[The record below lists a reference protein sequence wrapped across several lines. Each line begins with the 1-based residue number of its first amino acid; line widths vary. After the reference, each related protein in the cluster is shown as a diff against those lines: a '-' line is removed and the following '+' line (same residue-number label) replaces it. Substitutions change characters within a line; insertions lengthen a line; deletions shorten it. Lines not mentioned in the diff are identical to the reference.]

1 MSEAKHYNMCQECSR
16 SSNSGKWVDYEE
28 YQKLAE
34 RLRRAE
40 VLLSEAR
47 IVNSAFYPDW
57 IKKYDEYKKDYD
69 KEEER

>member
-1 MSEAKHYNMCQECSR
+1 MSEQEPKRYTVNGLWTSD
-16 SSNSGKWVDYEE
+16 GFYVKYTD